1 MKKLKFYNRT
11 LFIYGGTILGA
22 ILLGLI
28 LVVVVYTLPTA
39 KMKENVRKSLEMLEK
54 EGDYPVWGENAIT
67 QLDQFTD
74 AAMIK
79 MAIMEPDMSLIER
92 AMLNPY
98 LIYKKDSTLGQTDLI
113 RAAINEDYEQGRIAK
128 NLRYWNGFL
137 IILKPL
143 MLFL

>member
-28 LVVVVYTLPTA
+28 LMVVVYTLPTA